1 MIEDCYVISLHTFH
15 FVYNHPNPNPNPNPY
30 PNPNPN
36 PNPNPYSYAYSYNNP
51 LLFHPHLPH
60 NHLAVDDSLNNMI
73 KKLQERGD
81 VSEGRIQSIE
91 ASLKRDVQS
100 SITKS
105 MEKRVTDLEKAFDK
119 NVKAAVSKS
128 TKQWVVPFV
137 IVVGVVGLVVLVL
150 YSKYTSTQKSNLL

>member
-1 MIEDCYVISLHTFH
+1 M
-15 FVYNHPNPNPNPNPY
+15 
-30 PNPNPN
+30 
-36 PNPNPYSYAYSYNNP
+36 
-51 LLFHPHLPH
+51 
-60 NHLAVDDSLNNMI
+60 DDSINNMI

-100 SITKS
+100 SIIKS
-105 MEKRVTDLEKAFDK
+105 MEKRVGDLEAAVDK

-137 IVVGVVGLVVLVL
+137 IVVVVVAVVVVVL
-150 YSKYTSTQKSNLL
+150 YSKYNSTQKRNLL